1 MFVLQKIL
9 LALFSW
15 NTRIEIYSF
24 ALLPSISPLFCWRLR
39 KMYQQRTLQ
48 HRNMRM
54 KMRQRNEKIKD
65 LVFVMKR
72 INHVLNSKSNG
83 KKGMDMSKLSELQK
97 ILDKKIEIPQSATSP
112 KMRDFD
118 FEFWVLTEKHGA

>member
-1 MFVLQKIL
+1 
-9 LALFSW
+9 
-15 NTRIEIYSF
+15 
-24 ALLPSISPLFCWRLR
+24 
-39 KMYQQRTLQ
+39 MYQQRTLQ
-48 HRNMRM
+48 HRSMRM

-97 ILDKKIEIPQSATSP
+97 ILDKKIEIPQSPISQ

-118 FEFWVLTEKHGA
+118 FEF

>member
-1 MFVLQKIL
+1 
-9 LALFSW
+9 
-15 NTRIEIYSF
+15 
-24 ALLPSISPLFCWRLR
+24 
-39 KMYQQRTLQ
+39 
-48 HRNMRM
+48 M

-97 ILDKKIEIPQSATSP
+97 
-112 KMRDFD
+112 MRDFD
-118 FEFWVLTEKHGA
+118 FEF